1 MRKWNFHSEQTIQCL
16 IELAALFMRFIHSI
30 EPEISVYADVSEKLL
45 MFVRLYRN
53 YDGKPL
59 TPPQTNRITVNK
71 KHSDRKF

>member
-1 MRKWNFHSEQTIQCL
+1 
-16 IELAALFMRFIHSI
+16 MRFIHSI